1 MGGEGCYERL
11 ARVKT
16 RDHCVKC
23 GMKTFSLCVISD
35 EQRILKNEKQHAE
48 GKQLN
53 KGGGGG
59 GGDKRLARVKTRD
72 QYGRHDMETCSLLFV
87 SLL

>member
-1 MGGEGCYERL
+1 MGGGGCYERP

-16 RDHCVKC
+16 RDHCVKS

-35 EQRILKNEKQHAE
+35 EQSILKNEKQYAE

-59 GGDKRLARVKTRD
+59 GDKRLVRVKTRD
-72 QYGRHDMETCSLLFV
+72 QHGRHDMETCSLLFA

>member
-1 MGGEGCYERL
+1 MGGGGCYERL

-35 EQRILKNEKQHAE
+35 EQRILKNEKQYAE

-53 KGGGGG
+53 KGGE
-59 GGDKRLARVKTRD
+59 GGDKRLVRVKTRD
-72 QYGRHDMETCSLLFV
+72 QHERHDMETCSLLFV

>member
-1 MGGEGCYERL
+1 
-11 ARVKT
+11 
-16 RDHCVKC
+16 
-23 GMKTFSLCVISD
+23 MKIFSLCVISD
-35 EQRILKNEKQHAE
+35 EQRILKNEKQYAE

-59 GGDKRLARVKTRD
+59 GDKCLARVKTRD

>member
-1 MGGEGCYERL
+1 MWHENIL
-11 ARVKT
+11 
-16 RDHCVKC
+16 
-23 GMKTFSLCVISD
+23 ISD
-35 EQRILKNEKQHAE
+35 EQRILKNEKQYAE

-59 GGDKRLARVKTRD
+59 DKRLVRVKTRD
-72 QYGRHDMETCSLLFV
+72 QHGRHDMETCSLLFV

>member
-1 MGGEGCYERL
+1 ME
-11 ARVKT
+11 
-16 RDHCVKC
+16 
-23 GMKTFSLCVISD
+23 TFSLCVISD

-59 GGDKRLARVKTRD
+59 DKHLARVKTRD

>member
-1 MGGEGCYERL
+1 MGGGGCYERL

-23 GMKTFSLCVISD
+23 GMKIFSLCVISD
-35 EQRILKNEKQHAE
+35 EQSILKNEKQYAE

-53 KGGGGG
+53 KGGGGEVEVISAWQG
-59 GGDKRLARVKTRD
+59 
-72 QYGRHDMETCSLLFV
+72 
-87 SLL
+87 

>member
-1 MGGEGCYERL
+1 MGGGGYYERL

-16 RDHCVKC
+16 RGHCVKC
-23 GMKTFSLCVISD
+23 GMETFSLCVISD
-35 EQRILKNEKQHAE
+35 KQRILKNEKQYAE

-59 GGDKRLARVKTRD
+59 YKRLARVKTRD

>member
-1 MGGEGCYERL
+1 MNKGSS
-11 ARVKT
+11 KT
-16 RDHCVKC
+16 KNNTLK
-23 GMKTFSLCVISD
+23 GNSLT
-35 EQRILKNEKQHAE
+35 K
-48 GKQLN
+48 G
-53 KGGGGG
+53 GGGGG

>member
-1 MGGEGCYERL
+1 MGGGGCYERL

-16 RDHCVKC
+16 RDHYGKC

-35 EQRILKNEKQHAE
+35 EQRILKNEKKYAE

-59 GGDKRLARVKTRD
+59 VVEVISAWQG
-72 QYGRHDMETCSLLFV
+72 
-87 SLL
+87 

>member
-1 MGGEGCYERL
+1 MN
-11 ARVKT
+11 K
-16 RDHCVKC
+16 
-23 GMKTFSLCVISD
+23 
-35 EQRILKNEKQHAE
+35 RILKNEKQYAE

-53 KGGGGG
+53 KGGG

>member
-1 MGGEGCYERL
+1 MGGGRCYERL
-11 ARVKT
+11 ARVKN

-35 EQRILKNEKQHAE
+35 EQRILKNEKQYAE

-53 KGGGGG
+53 KGGRG
-59 GGDKRLARVKTRD
+59 GGDKRLVRVKTRD
-72 QYGRHDMETCSLLFV
+72 QYGRHGMETCSFLFV